1 MKQLLGLV
9 LFALMI
15 SIISCNSRS
24 GKTRVLVFSKTTGFR
39 HNSIPEGKAAIMQLG
54 QQNEF
59 LVDTT
64 EDAAYFTEDSLKNY
78 SAVIFLNTTMDVLN
92 NQQEADFERYIQAGG
107 GFVGVHSATDTEY
120 DWGWYGRLV
129 GGYFASHP
137 KVQPANIKVSDQK
150 HESTKH
156 LPADW
161 KRTDEWYNFKK
172 LNPDVKVLMSLDE
185 KTYEGGKNG
194 DNHPISWYH
203 EYDGGRAFYTGLG
216 HTKETYAEENYL
228 KHLLGGIKY
237 AIGDNKKLNYG
248 NAKTQRVPDEDRF
261 TKTILSSGSLFEPT
275 EMTILPNLD
284 ILLTQ
289 RRGEIL
295 LYKKGDTALKQAGF
309 LNAYWKTNTKGV
321 NAEEGVL
328 GIQADPNFSKNNY
341 VYIFYSP
348 IDTSVNRLSRFKFV
362 NDKLDMSSE
371 KIVLQFFSQREIC
384 CHTGGSIAFGPD
396 GLLYLSTGDNSTPFD
411 QPNSQIMNKGYAPLD
426 ERPGF
431 EQYDAERSS
440 GNPNDLRGKIL
451 RIRVKEDGSY
461 EIPEGN
467 LYPKGQQGTKP
478 EIFVQG
484 TRNPYRISV
493 DQKSGFL
500 YWGEVGP
507 DAANDSLDKRGP
519 RGYDEVNQARK
530 AGFFGWPLFVG
541 NNYAYRKIDY
551 ATGEIR
557 QPFDPNRPI
566 NNSRNNTGL
575 QNLPP
580 AQPAFIWYPYAE
592 SPDFPQVGT
601 GGRNAMAGP
610 VYHTEKFPK
619 ETRLPDYYN
628 GKLFIYDWIRGWIK
642 AVTLQPNG
650 DFDKM
655 EPFMAGTKFNSVIDM
670 EVGPDGKLYLLEYGS
685 GWFSKNPDASIA
697 RIDYNAGNRP
707 PKISE
712 IAVDK
717 TSGKLP
723 FNVTATV
730 TVKDPEKQ
738 KLTYNWNVGGITKQ
752 TDGPTLQHTF
762 DKPGD
767 YAISV
772 EVKDEENAIAKSNP
786 VNVYAGNEAPGV
798 TINIEGNKSF
808 YFANKPVAYSVTVN
822 DPDDTSRI
830 KDFSGLFV
838 SADYVEGRDMA
849 AASQGHQVMTEAMAG
864 RSLMLSLDCK
874 SCHQQDQKSVGP
886 SYLDVAKKYEKD
898 PNAVPY
904 LVQKMIKGGGGVWGE
919 VAMPAHPNLSESD
932 ARLIVSYIQSLT
944 GSGQAQKSLPA
955 KGTLPPTLKKPEK
968 DNGALFISASYT
980 DAGGANIKPLTGD
993 ARVMLR
999 NSKLSAR
1006 RASNL
1011 RNYDRVT
1018 YEGMNLLL
1026 PPKGNG
1032 SFVID
1037 SIDLSGIK
1045 SVEVGSFAQTAV
1057 QYGYTFDIF
1066 LDSPNGTKLG
1076 EFQLKGPASLPGSKG
1091 NIIRLSITPV
1101 TDGKFHD
1108 LVFVSRI
1115 NDPKEAATVAIQY
1128 IHLKAQ

>member
-396 GLLYLSTGDNSTPFD
+396 GFHNS
-411 QPNSQIMNKGYAPLD
+411 A
-426 ERPGF
+426 
-431 EQYDAERSS
+431 
-440 GNPNDLRGKIL
+440 
-451 RIRVKEDGSY
+451 
-461 EIPEGN
+461 
-467 LYPKGQQGTKP
+467 
-478 EIFVQG
+478 
-484 TRNPYRISV
+484 
-493 DQKSGFL
+493 
-500 YWGEVGP
+500 
-507 DAANDSLDKRGP
+507 
-519 RGYDEVNQARK
+519 
-530 AGFFGWPLFVG
+530 
-541 NNYAYRKIDY
+541 
-551 ATGEIR
+551 
-557 QPFDPNRPI
+557 
-566 NNSRNNTGL
+566 
-575 QNLPP
+575 
-580 AQPAFIWYPYAE
+580 
-592 SPDFPQVGT
+592 
-601 GGRNAMAGP
+601 
-610 VYHTEKFPK
+610 
-619 ETRLPDYYN
+619 
-628 GKLFIYDWIRGWIK
+628 IK
-642 AVTLQPNG
+642 
-650 DFDKM
+650 
-655 EPFMAGTKFNSVIDM
+655 
-670 EVGPDGKLYLLEYGS
+670 
-685 GWFSKNPDASIA
+685 
-697 RIDYNAGNRP
+697 
-707 PKISE
+707 
-712 IAVDK
+712 K
-717 TSGKLP
+717 T
-723 FNVTATV
+723 
-730 TVKDPEKQ
+730 
-738 KLTYNWNVGGITKQ
+738 
-752 TDGPTLQHTF
+752 
-762 DKPGD
+762 
-767 YAISV
+767 
-772 EVKDEENAIAKSNP
+772 
-786 VNVYAGNEAPGV
+786 
-798 TINIEGNKSF
+798 
-808 YFANKPVAYSVTVN
+808 
-822 DPDDTSRI
+822 
-830 KDFSGLFV
+830 
-838 SADYVEGRDMA
+838 
-849 AASQGHQVMTEAMAG
+849 
-864 RSLMLSLDCK
+864 
-874 SCHQQDQKSVGP
+874 
-886 SYLDVAKKYEKD
+886 
-898 PNAVPY
+898 
-904 LVQKMIKGGGGVWGE
+904 
-919 VAMPAHPNLSESD
+919 
-932 ARLIVSYIQSLT
+932 
-944 GSGQAQKSLPA
+944 
-955 KGTLPPTLKKPEK
+955 
-968 DNGALFISASYT
+968 
-980 DAGGANIKPLTGD
+980 
-993 ARVMLR
+993 
-999 NSKLSAR
+999 
-1006 RASNL
+1006 
-1011 RNYDRVT
+1011 
-1018 YEGMNLLL
+1018 
-1026 PPKGNG
+1026 
-1032 SFVID
+1032 
-1037 SIDLSGIK
+1037 
-1045 SVEVGSFAQTAV
+1045 
-1057 QYGYTFDIF
+1057 
-1066 LDSPNGTKLG
+1066 
-1076 EFQLKGPASLPGSKG
+1076 
-1091 NIIRLSITPV
+1091 
-1101 TDGKFHD
+1101 
-1108 LVFVSRI
+1108 
-1115 NDPKEAATVAIQY
+1115 
-1128 IHLKAQ
+1128 